1 MSNLDTTFHKS
12 DQLTPGRLQET
23 ITFPPAMFRL
33 CHLVRLHDQESYS
46 RIDDLWSNK
55 HVLYVITSG
64 QARLISTHG
73 QLMVNTGSAVV
84 REAGTLLQHESKRG
98 SLSPVQGIAMA
109 FEFVDN
115 EQSIWPFGPPAAITN
130 RVIGE
135 LVSDLILVCS
145 KSNESGPFKAHALFY
160 QLLDTLRDHA
170 VRLAHD
176 DHSWLD
182 FVIAHIHEMV
192 AHPLTREQ
200 LAREVNVSPE
210 HFSREFKK
218 HTGLTFVEYV
228 TRLRIRIV
236 QEQLLFANPIPTL
249 QELAKL
255 TGYRDTFYLSRKF
268 KQTVGCAP
276 TLYRKTPKK
285 IVSLT
290 YNYTASLLALG
301 LVPHLGAVAE
311 WMRSRMIRNGQDQF
325 DQCFE
330 HDLIN
335 HPELI
340 ADSHPDV
347 ILGYAPHSGRDDLR
361 QIAPTILMPFEELDW
376 QEQFIHLGRITG
388 LEAKARALL
397 DRYDTL
403 QQEANRTLDQMMG
416 TRGSAVCIFMI
427 GESGAYIYGQGWGR
441 ASHILYHSLGFTP
454 PARMEK
460 DGQLLT
466 GYIHVPLNEIHLYAA
481 DHIFIDYARESSEQQ
496 AVDKLFAQE
505 SWNTL
510 SAVREGRLYEIDSDM
525 FYGFDPIS
533 VMEQLQHI
541 MHKLT
546 SQLSMH

>member
-1 MSNLDTTFHKS
+1 MNNLVPNFHKS
-12 DQLTPGRLQET
+12 SQLQAGRLQEIST
-23 ITFPPAMFRL
+23 VPPAMFRL
-33 CHLVRLHDQESYS
+33 CHLARLHDHESYS
-46 RIDDLWSNK
+46 RIDELWSNK

-64 QARLISTHG
+64 QARLISDHG
-73 QLMVNTGSAVV
+73 HLMVNSGSAVM
-84 REAGTLLQHESKRG
+84 RQAGTLLQHESKRG
-98 SLSPVQGIAMA
+98 SLSPVQGIAIA
-109 FEFVDN
+109 FDPADN
-115 EQSIWPFGPPAAITN
+115 EQTLWPFGPPAAISS
-130 RVIGE
+130 RVIIE
-135 LVSDLILVCS
+135 LVSDLVLACS
-145 KSNESGPFKAHALFY
+145 QSKESGPFKPHALFY

-170 VRLAHD
+170 VQLAHE

-182 FVIAHIHEMV
+182 LVIAHIHEMV
-192 AHPLTREQ
+192 AYPLTREQ

-228 TRLRIRIV
+228 TRLRIRIA
-236 QEQLLFANPIPTL
+236 QEKLLFANPTL
-249 QELAKL
+249 QELAQL

-301 LVPHLGAVAE
+301 HIPHMGAVGDWMEAKVVEYGAE
-311 WMRSRMIRNGQDQF
+311 PFIQYS
-325 DQCFE
+325 E
-330 HDLIN
+330 HELIN
-335 HPELI
+335 HTDLI
-340 ADSHPDV
+340 ADTHPDV
-347 ILGYAPHSGRDDLR
+347 ILGYAPHSGMDKLR

-388 LEAKARALL
+388 LEKKARALL

-416 TRGSAVCIFMI
+416 ERGSAVCIFMI
-427 GESGAYIYGQGWGR
+427 GESGAYIYGHGWGR

-466 GYIHVPLNEIHLYAA
+466 GYIHVPLAEIHLYAA
-481 DHIFIDYARESSEQQ
+481 DHIFIDYARESSEQH

-505 SWNTL
+505 SWNAL
-510 SAVREGRLYEIDSDM
+510 SAVREGRLYEIDSNM

-546 SQLSMH
+546 SHLSMH

>member
-1 MSNLDTTFHKS
+1 MSNLVPNFHPS
-12 DQLTPGRLQET
+12 SQLKPGRLQEIST
-23 ITFPPAMFRL
+23 VPPAMFRL
-33 CHLVRLHDQESYS
+33 YHLNRLHDREAFS
-46 RIDDLWSNK
+46 RIDELWNNK

-64 QARLISTHG
+64 QARLISAHG
-73 QLMVNTGSAVV
+73 HLTVNTGSAVI
-84 REAGTLLQHESKRG
+84 RQAGTLLQHENRRG
-98 SLSPVQGIAMA
+98 SLSPVQGIAIA
-109 FEFVDN
+109 FDSADN
-115 EQSIWPFGPPAAITN
+115 EQTTWPFGPPAAISS
-130 RVIGE
+130 RVITE
-135 LVSDLILVCS
+135 LVSDLILTCS
-145 KSNESGPFKAHALFY
+145 QSSDSGPFKPHALFY

-170 VRLAHD
+170 VHLAHE

-182 FVIAHIHEMV
+182 LVIAHIHEMV

-228 TRLRIRIV
+228 TRLRIRMA
-236 QEQLLFANPIPTL
+236 QEHLLFANPTL
-249 QELAKL
+249 HELAQL
-255 TGYRDTFYLSRKF
+255 TGYRDSFYLSRKF

-276 TLYRKTPKK
+276 TLYRKMPKK

-301 LVPHLGAVAE
+301 HIPHLGAVAG
-311 WMRSRMIRNGQDQF
+311 WMKGRLVENGQDQF
-325 DQCFE
+325 DQCYE
-330 HDLIN
+330 HDLMN
-335 HPELI
+335 HPDLI
-340 ADSHPDV
+340 SDSRPDV
-347 ILGYAPHSGRDDLR
+347 ILGYAPHSGMDELR

-388 LEAKARALL
+388 LESKARALL

-403 QQEANRTLDQMMG
+403 QQEANYTLDQLLDE
-416 TRGSAVCIFMI
+416 RGSAVCIFMI
-427 GESGAYIYGQGWGR
+427 GESGAYIYGHGWGR
-441 ASHILYHSLGFTP
+441 ASHILYESLGFTP
-454 PARMEK
+454 PPRMKK

-466 GYIHVPLNEIHLYAA
+466 GYIHVPLNEIYMYAA
-481 DHIFIDYARESSEQQ
+481 DHIFIDYARESSEQD

-510 SAVREGRLYEIDSDM
+510 SAVREGRLYEIDADM

-546 SQLSMH
+546 SHLSMQ

>member
-1 MSNLDTTFHKS
+1 MNKLDLHFHKS
-12 DQLTPGRLQET
+12 PSPRPVPVQESRPV
-23 ITFPPAMFRL
+23 PPAMFRL
-33 CHLVRLHDQESYS
+33 CHLVQFHDREAFTRLDE
-46 RIDDLWSNK
+46 IWSSL

-64 QARLISTHG
+64 QVRLIHKHDT
-73 QLMVNTGSAVV
+73 LMINTGSAVA
-84 REAGTLLQHESKRG
+84 RQAGTMLQHENKRG
-98 SLSPVQGIAMA
+98 SLSPVQGIAVA
-109 FEFVDN
+109 FDFTDN
-115 EQSIWPFGPPAAITN
+115 EQPIWPFGPSAPITS
-130 RVIGE
+130 RVIAE
-135 LVSDLILVCS
+135 LVSDLLLACS
-145 KSNESGPFKAHALFY
+145 KSDESGPFKPHLLFY

-170 VRLAHD
+170 ERLAHE

-182 FVIAHIHEMV
+182 LVITRIHEMV
-192 AHPLTREQ
+192 AHPFTREQ
-200 LAREVNVSPE
+200 LAREANVSPE

-228 TRLRIRIV
+228 TRLRIRIA
-236 QEQLLFANPIPTL
+236 QEQLLLANPTL
-249 QELAKL
+249 QELAQL

-301 LVPHLGAVAE
+301 HTPLLGAVAE
-311 WMRSRMIRNGQDQF
+311 WMETKIVEYGPEPF
-325 DQCFE
+325 KPYYE
-330 HDLIN
+330 HELIN
-335 HPELI
+335 RLDLI
-340 ADSHPDV
+340 ADSRPDV
-347 ILGYAPHSGRDDLR
+347 ILGYAPHSGMDDLR

-388 LEAKARALL
+388 LEAKARTLL
-397 DRYDTL
+397 ERYDTL
-403 QQEANRTLDQMMG
+403 QQEANRTLDQMMDV
-416 TRGSAVCIFMI
+416 RGSAVCIFMI
-427 GESGAYIYGQGWGR
+427 GESGAYIYGHGWGR

-466 GYIHVPLNEIHLYAA
+466 GYIHVPLTEIHLYAA
-481 DHIFIDYARESSEQQ
+481 DHIFIDYARESSEQN

-510 SAVREGRLYEIDSDM
+510 SAVREGRLYEIDADM

-546 SQLSMH
+546 SHLSMH

>member
-1 MSNLDTTFHKS
+1 MSNLDLSFHKS
-12 DQLTPGRLQET
+12 SLNTPGRLQQ
-23 ITFPPAMFRL
+23 ITNVPPVMFKL
-33 CHLVRLHDQESYS
+33 CHLVQLHDREAFS
-46 RIDDLWSNK
+46 RIDELWSSK

-64 QARLISTHG
+64 QARLISSNG
-73 QLMVNTGSAVV
+73 QLMVNTASAIV
-84 REAGTLLQHESKRG
+84 RQAGNLLQHESKRG

-109 FEFVDN
+109 FDFADN
-115 EQSIWPFGPPAAITN
+115 EQRLWPFGHPVSVTSRLIAELIS
-130 RVIGE
+130 E
-135 LVSDLILVCS
+135 LVQSSS
-145 KSNESGPFKAHALFY
+145 KRDESGPFKPHMLFY

-170 VRLAHD
+170 VRLAHE

-182 FVIAHIHEMV
+182 IVIAHIHERIT
-192 AHPLTREQ
+192 HSFTREQ

-218 HTGLTFVEYV
+218 YTGFTFVEYV
-228 TRLRIRIV
+228 TRLRIRIA
-236 QEQLLFANPIPTL
+236 QEHLLFANPTL
-249 QELAKL
+249 QELAQL

-276 TLYRKTPKK
+276 TLYRKTQKK
-285 IVSLT
+285 IASLT

-301 LVPHLGAVAE
+301 HIPHLGAVAE
-311 WMRSRMIRNGQDQF
+311 WMKSRLIENGQDQF
-325 DQCFE
+325 DQCYE

-335 HPELI
+335 HPDLI
-340 ADSHPDV
+340 ADAHPDV
-347 ILGYAPHSGRDDLR
+347 ILGYAPHSGMDELR

-376 QEQFIHLGRITG
+376 QEQLIHLGRITG

-397 DRYDTL
+397 DHYDTL
-403 QQEANRTLDQMMG
+403 QQEANRTLDQIMG
-416 TRGSAVCIFMI
+416 ERGSAVCIFMI
-427 GESGAYIYGQGWGR
+427 GESGAYIYGHGWGR
-441 ASHILYHSLGFTP
+441 ASHILYQSLGFTP
-454 PARMEK
+454 PARMKK

-481 DHIFIDYARESSEQQ
+481 DHIFIDYARESSEQD

-510 SAVREGRLYEIDSDM
+510 SAVREGRLYEIDADM

-546 SQLSMH
+546 SHLSMH